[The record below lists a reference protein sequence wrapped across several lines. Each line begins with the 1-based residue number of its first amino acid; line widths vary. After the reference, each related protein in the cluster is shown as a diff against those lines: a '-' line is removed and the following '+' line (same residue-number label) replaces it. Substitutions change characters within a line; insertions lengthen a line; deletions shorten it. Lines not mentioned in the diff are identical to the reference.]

1 MSELNCSDEMRWNV
15 FGVLSLFLMVKVCI
29 FESLFFIVSGPKG
42 SYLAAAAA
50 AAVATSWQQT
60 LTKSYRPMRRDRPV

>member
-1 MSELNCSDEMRWNV
+1 MERVRCVES
-15 FGVLSLFLMVKVCI
+15 FLMVEVCI

-60 LTKSYRPMRRDRPV
+60 LTKLIRTDLCVEIGPCK